1 MGTGEGMIPHVGVHG
16 RTVQERPT
24 RVPRSN
30 NARLGINTGRKI
42 NAGSGGGGG
51 GGGFKQR

>member
-42 NAGSGGGGG
+42 NAGSGGGDSN
-51 GGGFKQR
+51 RDS